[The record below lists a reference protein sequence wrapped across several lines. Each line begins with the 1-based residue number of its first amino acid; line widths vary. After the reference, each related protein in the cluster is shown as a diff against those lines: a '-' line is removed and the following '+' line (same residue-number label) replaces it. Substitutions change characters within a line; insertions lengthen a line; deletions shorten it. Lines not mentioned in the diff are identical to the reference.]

1 MAVKGFR
8 LSIERMRAL
17 VLVGGGV
24 LLVAIAAV
32 LVVGHLK
39 RRFLHVDLPKRLGA
53 DIQVQSDG
61 FDYTQT
67 SKGKTIFKIHAARAV
82 ELKGG
87 DKALLH
93 DVRIELYG
101 EDGSRT
107 DTIAG
112 AEFSYDKEAGQAEAV
127 GPVEITLMRP
137 GVRPAIAAE
146 VPGAGK
152 NLSKDLDK
160 DLAKNKVPALVGQMA
175 DGQIHVQ
182 TSGLRF
188 DQKTGRATTAE
199 RVDFVV
205 SQASGSAIGADFDS
219 ASGQLVL
226 DHAVAMRV
234 KRPNGVVTVRAAH
247 AEFAREEQSCRMRQ
261 AEAEYSGGSADFAE
275 AVVHFRADGSVEQL
289 DGSGGVELKTAT
301 GSEMDAPT
309 GRLEFDGQNQPTHG
323 VMEGG
328 TRLSSTQ
335 AGRVSTGSAP
345 RLAVEFAK
353 GGEVKSAHLEKGVS
367 FESRQT
373 LETAHG
379 ERVVRR
385 TWRSQVADI
394 AFVTDK
400 PKRSAERSAGQ
411 GRVEQ
416 GKAEQGKVE
425 PGRIEGSGGVLVTE
439 DASGAGGGP
448 SQMHADHMVATL
460 GPGMELTRLDGNGHA
475 GFAQRTAAG
484 SEESSA
490 SEQLTVHFAPV
501 EAKSLDGKRSQGK
514 TGQVQAAQIES
525 VLQTGDVVLVE
536 TPGSAGGNALR
547 ATAARLDYDG
557 GSGIAHL
564 SGGEST
570 PRVRSGGLDLTATR
584 IDVNRV
590 SGDAWA
596 HGAVKASWSGSADG
610 KEGKA
615 GGMPGAGLLGSG
627 GDGGPAHVVAAEAE
641 LHQATGEATFRGDAR
656 LWREGNSVAAP
667 VIVLNRSRETLRA
680 EGSGGTVRTVLV
692 SEGSKSRGSSIL
704 RVGSGELDYSEGE
717 RLARFAGGVDGKPGG
732 QVVAADSLATGMV
745 TVSAERVEVLLLPA
759 GVHGAGGSASGVD
772 QMTAVEHVVANLPG
786 RRGFG
791 EKLVYRGDDGSFRL
805 TGSTVAPPRIV
816 DQARG
821 TVTGRT
827 LVFHSGDQSIEVEG
841 DGGKTVTET
850 RTPR

>member
-24 LLVAIAAV
+24 LVVAIATV

-39 RRFLHVDLPKRLGA
+39 RRFLHIDLPKRLGA

-112 AEFSYDKEAGQAEAV
+112 AEFSYDKDAGQAEAV

-152 NLSKDLDK
+152 DAGKAVPAGKPADGIVG
-160 DLAKNKVPALVGQMA
+160 KVPALVGQMA
-175 DGQIHVQ
+175 DGQIHVK

-199 RVDFVV
+199 RLDFAV
-205 SQASGSAIGADFDS
+205 SQASGSAIGADYDS
-219 ASGQLVL
+219 GSGQLVL

-234 KRPNGVVTVRAAH
+234 MRPNGVVTVHAAH
-247 AEFAREEQSCRMRQ
+247 AEFAREDQSCRMRQ

-301 GSEMDAPT
+301 GSQMDAPT
-309 GRLEFDGQNQPTHG
+309 GHLEFDGQNQPTHG

-328 TRLSSTQ
+328 TRLSSSQ
-335 AGRVSTGSAP
+335 AGRVSTGAAP
-345 RLAVEFAK
+345 RLVVEFAK

-367 FESRQT
+367 FTSRQT
-373 LETAHG
+373 VETAHG
-379 ERVVRR
+379 ERTVRR
-385 TWRSQVADI
+385 TWQSQVADI
-394 AFVTDK
+394 AFVAVK
-400 PKRSAERSAGQ
+400 AGKVAGAAV
-411 GRVEQ
+411 GR
-416 GKAEQGKVE
+416 GKVE
-425 PGRIEGSGGVLVTE
+425 PSRIEGFGGVQLTDEGSGSGG
-439 DASGAGGGP
+439 GAARM
-448 SQMHADHMVATL
+448 SADHMVASL
-460 GPGMELTRLDGNGHA
+460 GPEMELTRLDGNGHA
-475 GFAQRTAAG
+475 SFAQRTSSGAD
-484 SEESSA
+484 ESSA
-490 SEQLTVHFAPV
+490 SEELTVHFAPV
-501 EAKSLDGKRSQGK
+501 MAKGGASQKGQSRA
-514 TGQVQAAQIES
+514 GQVQAAQIES
-525 VLQTGDVVLVE
+525 VLQTGNVVLVE
-536 TPGSAGGNALR
+536 TPGSAGGNPLR
-547 ATAARLDYDG
+547 ATSARLDYDG
-557 GSGIAHL
+557 VSEIANL
-564 SGGEST
+564 TGGDT
-570 PRVRSGGLDLTATR
+570 APRVRSGGLDLTATR

-596 HGAVKASWSGSADG
+596 HGAVKASWSGSVDG
-610 KEGKA
+610 KT
-615 GGMPGAGLLGSG
+615 GGMPGAGLLGGG
-627 GDGGPAHVVAAEAE
+627 GDGGPAHVVAADAE

-667 VIVLNRSRETLRA
+667 VIVLNRSRETLHA
-680 EGSGGTVRTVLV
+680 ESNGTAVRTVLV
-692 SEGSKSRGSSIL
+692 SAGSKTRGANVL
-704 RVGSGELDYSEGE
+704 RVRSGQLDYSDGE
-717 RLARFAGGVDGKPGG
+717 RLARFAGAAGG
-732 QVVAADSLATGMV
+732 QVVAEESLATGTV
-745 TVSAERVEVLLLPA
+745 TVASERVEVLLLPA

-772 QMTAVEHVVANLPG
+772 RMTAVEHVTVNFPG
-786 RRGFG
+786 RKGFG
-791 EKLVYRGDDGSFRL
+791 EKLVYTGDDGSFRL
-805 TGSTVAPPRIV
+805 TGSSAAPPRIV

-821 TVTGRT
+821 TVTGST
-827 LVFHSGDQSIEVEG
+827 LVFHSGDQSVEVEG